1 MAHLLVGLTGD
12 LGAGKSTVGR
22 ALAERGAWVIDAD
35 LVARQVL
42 SRGSPGERAV
52 LERFGS
58 SVAGADGSLDRRA
71 LAQVVFAETEPR
83 RALEAIAHPL
93 IEQEITRQVAGM
105 PAGVVVIELPLLD
118 GGRRRR
124 YLLDVVVLV
133 EAPQEI
139 EVYRAVA
146 QRGMAEADVRARLA
160 AVASRGGRRSIADRV
175 IVNAG
180 SREDLLRAVDELW
193 SWLEDLALLRGAKA
207 PGEDRPGA

>member
-1 MAHLLVGLTGD
+1 MAQLLVGLTGD

-35 LVARQVL
+35 LIARQVL

-58 SVAGADGSLDRRA
+58 SVASTDGSLDRRA
-71 LAQVVFAETEPR
+71 LAQVVFAQTEAR
-83 RALEAIAHPL
+83 LALEAIAHPL
-93 IEQEITRQVAGM
+93 IEQEITRQVAGL

-118 GGRRRR
+118 GERRKR

-133 EAPQEI
+133 EAPQEV
-139 EVYRAVA
+139 EVSRAVA

-160 AVASRGGRRSIADRV
+160 AVASRDGRRSIADRV

-193 SWLEDLALLRGAKA
+193 SWLDDLAQLRGAKA
-207 PGEDRPGA
+207 KGEGRPGA